1 MVCQTRRSTGI
12 SSIDADNC
20 YNHITHPNVSM
31 AFQSLG
37 VPQEVAA
44 LMLSTIQ
51 DMCFFLR
58 TGFGDSTA
66 YAGFSG
72 GKKTQGM
79 CQGNKA
85 VPAGWTVTSV
95 AMIQVHKWKGHGIH
109 LKCHLSGMEL
119 HLIRTL
125 FVDDT
130 NLERFDVRKIKTAME
145 AHAALQWSIRN

>member
-1 MVCQTRRSTGI
+1 
-12 SSIDADNC
+12 
-20 YNHITHPNVSM
+20 M

-66 YAGFSG
+66 YAGLSG

-85 VPAGWTVTSV
+85 VPAGMDS
-95 AMIQVHKWKGHGIH
+95 HKCSNDPGAQ
-109 LKCHLSGMEL
+109 ME
-119 HLIRTL
+119 RPWNTPQMPY
-125 FVDDT
+125 FR
-130 NLERFDVRKIKTAME
+130 NG
-145 AHAALQWSIRN
+145 AAPD